1 MTGGRP
7 GTRPLPDTIPAH
19 LHAAFLAAKGRQLPP
34 HCPYQPGDPVQLHG
48 YGGEIAGW
56 RRTGFRGWVAATV
69 GATILT
75 GITTDGTE
83 WWEEWG
89 LLRRDGLPV
98 DLWGGCTCCREAR
111 IPLLRAHYAAQ
122 RPTEQQLD
130 LFDVPR

>member
-7 GTRPLPDTIPAH
+7 GTRPVPDSIPAH
-19 LHAAFLAAKGRQLPP
+19 LHQAYRDAHGRELPP
-34 HCPYQPGDPVQLHG
+34 HCPYRPGDAVQLHG
-48 YGGEIAGW
+48 YAGEAAGP

-98 DLWGGCTCCREAR
+98 DLWGGCTCCHQTRLA
-111 IPLLRAHYAAQ
+111 LLRAHYAAQ
-122 RPTEQQLD
+122 RPNEQQLH
-130 LFDVPR
+130 LFDAQ